1 MDIVEHGENG
11 YLCNTGSLES
21 YLAKLKMLLSDEIL
35 LSKYRQDSLIKS
47 KAFDI
52 NCISL
57 FL

>member
-11 YLCNTGSLES
+11 YRCNIGRMES
-21 YLAKLKMLLSDEIL
+21 CIAKLKMLLSDEIL
-35 LSKYRQDSLIKS
+35 LSKYRQESLIKS